1 MTRLD
6 SRIAAVE
13 ARLRPKPK
21 LLRGTLE
28 LHYTEAWPDC
38 LNYPG
43 HDYHHCTEHGPN
55 CAAIVTPTSEPF
67 RRLYVITGVTAGPAM
82 GLD

>member
-1 MTRLD
+1 MARLSTRL
-6 SRIAAVE
+6 SAVE

-21 LLRGTLE
+21 VLRGTFE

-38 LNYPG
+38 RDFPELACQ
-43 HDYHHCTEHGPN
+43 HCSEHGPN
-55 CAAIVTPTSEPF
+55 CAALVTPTSEPF
-67 RRLYVITGVTAGPAM
+67 RRLIVLTGVTAGPGM